1 MRDLIL
7 LLQNIVGGV
16 SIGAVYALVALG
28 YSLIYRA
35 MGLVNFAHGAIFMV
49 GTYFGVTFYMG
60 LLGLF
65 RVPYPVAMAI
75 GILLTALLGALLE
88 RIFRR
93 IANLDLSFMLLGT
106 IGVGIVLEN
115 TAALIWGTEGVA
127 VPAPVSEQPINIGG
141 VIILPQMV
149 LIIVVAG
156 ILMVGLQFLLTR
168 TLLGKA
174 MRAAAQ
180 DREVA
185 AAMGVPVNFTNA
197 LSFAIGGGLAAA
209 AGILAAPL
217 LYVNTTLS
225 AVVGVKGFA
234 AAILGGFG
242 NLPGAIVGGLLFGTL
257 ESVGTQYISSQYKDG
272 FAYILLAV
280 LLMIRPGGILG
291 EQTVQKV

>member
-1 MRDLIL
+1 MRDVTL
-7 LLQNIVGGV
+7 LLQNIIGGV
-16 SIGAVYALVALG
+16 SIGAIYALVALG
-28 YSLIYRA
+28 YSLVYRA
-35 MGLVNFAHGAIFMV
+35 IGLVNFAHGAIFMV
-49 GTYFGVTFYMG
+49 GTYFGVTFYMA
-60 LLGLF
+60 LLNVPQL
-65 RVPYPVAMAI
+65 PYPAAMLI
-75 GILLTALLGALLE
+75 GILLTALLGVLLE

-127 VPAPVSEQPINIGG
+127 VPAPVGEQPIALGS
-141 VIILPQMV
+141 VIILPQML
-149 LIIVVAG
+149 LILAVAG
-156 ILMVGLQFLLTR
+156 LLVVGLQFLMTR

-185 AAMGVPVNFTNA
+185 AAMGVPVNLTNA

-217 LYVNTTLS
+217 LYVNPTVS
-225 AVVGVKGFA
+225 AAVGTKGFA

-242 NLPGAIVGGLLFGTL
+242 NLPGAILGGTIFGVI

-272 FAYILLAV
+272 FAFVLLAI